1 MKLGVI
7 GCGLIASAIL
17 EGILNNNLLDKA
29 DITVADK
36 FEGSRERAKKNLG
49 VNVTDDNLL
58 AAKQDVLLIAI
69 QPELYPA
76 VLDEIKDTVRENGTI
91 IWTIAAGVTM
101 AEVHARVGDDVKL
114 IRTMPNTCA
123 TVGTAVT
130 AVVADNNV
138 NDEEVEMLMKLVGGF
153 GIAERMDESKL
164 NGIIPV
170 TGSSPAMIFMLI
182 DAMANGA
189 AREGFTW
196 EQAVKF
202 SAQAVKGSAE
212 MVLKSGRHPAEL
224 QNQVCT
230 PGGITIEMVKR
241 LEAFGFRNAVMEAMQ
256 ACTEDLD

>member
-101 AEVHARVGDDVKL
+101 AEVHAHVGDDVKL

-138 NDEEVEMLMKLVGGF
+138 NDDEVAMLMKLVGGF

>member
-101 AEVHARVGDDVKL
+101 AEVHAHVGDDVKL

>member
-101 AEVHARVGDDVKL
+101 AEVHAHVGDDVKL

-138 NDEEVEMLMKLVGGF
+138 NDEEVDMLMKLVGGF

-196 EQAVKF
+196 EQAIKF